1 MTNTETRERIR
12 RARAELEP
20 LAKSN
25 VWVNAVLN
33 VLVRKEAEL
42 AYKEPTH
49 GPTRDAG

>member
-20 LAKSN
+20 LCKGN
-25 VWVNAVLN
+25 EWVNQILN
-33 VLVRKEAEL
+33 TLVRKEAEL

-49 GPTRDAG
+49 GPTRDLG